1 MLVAAERGLDSEW
14 PPVLIAFVVL
24 VVGAMAIS
32 AVVVFRA
39 LRRDR
44 AGGGSKGRGSKGRM
58 SKGQG
63 SKERK
68 R

>member
-24 VVGAMAIS
+24 VVSAMAVS
-32 AVVVFRA
+32 AVVVLRA

-44 AGGGSKGRGSKGRM
+44 TAGGKGSRR
-58 SKGQG
+58 QG
-63 SKERK
+63 SRGKQR
-68 R
+68 